1 MPLKVQKV
9 SLSWTITGEMS
20 NPRLGTVSY
29 TIIEAV
35 HSGKNFHFKVTS
47 SIWHVEKHKDHIL

>member
-35 HSGKNFHFKVTS
+35 HSGKNFHFKVFLPF
-47 SIWHVEKHKDHIL
+47 DM